1 MGNNMNVLKQ
11 EKPDGYKSLSVYQ
24 KSECI
29 YDVTHYFVNNFL
41 DRGKDRTVDQMLQ
54 AARSCKQNIVEGYS
68 DAEGSTES
76 EHKLSV
82 IAKGSLEEL
91 KEDYRD
97 YLRNNRMEIWGK
109 DHPKYIAAQPL
120 CRKHNDSAWYRRQI
134 EGRTA
139 EDICNIALIIVNQEL
154 AMLYGYIKYLNDKFL
169 KEGGVK
175 EQRYR
180 IRSEWRKRNLGY

>member
-11 EKPDGYKSLSVYQ
+11 ERPDGYKSLSVYQ

-134 EGRTA
+134 EGRNA

>member
-11 EKPDGYKSLSVYQ
+11 ERPDGYKSLSVYQ

-109 DHPKYIAAQPL
+109 EHPKYIAAQPL

-134 EGRTA
+134 EGRNA

>member
-97 YLRNNRMEIWGK
+97 YLRNNSLEIWGK

-134 EGRTA
+134 EGRNA

-180 IRSEWRKRNLGY
+180 IRSEWRKRHLGY

>member
-1 MGNNMNVLKQ
+1 MDNLKQ
-11 EKPDGYKSLSVYQ
+11 EKPDSYKSLAIYQ

-29 YDVTHYFVNNFL
+29 YDVTYYYVEHFL
-41 DRGKDRTVDQMLQ
+41 NRSKDRTADQMVQ

-97 YLRNNRMEIWGK
+97 QLRNKNLEIWDK
-109 DHPKYIAAQPL
+109 NHPKYLAARPL
-120 CRKHNDSAWYRRQI
+120 CTRHNDTEWYSRQI
-134 EGRTA
+134 EGRNA
-139 EDICNIALIIVNQEL
+139 EDICNIALIIINQEL
-154 AMLYGYIKYLNDKFL
+154 SMLYGYIKYLNEKFL
-169 KEGGVK
+169 REGGIK
-175 EQRYR
+175 EQRYKA
-180 IRSEWRKRNLGY
+180 RSEWRKKNLGY

>member
-97 YLRNNRMEIWGK
+97 YLRNNSLEIWGK
-109 DHPKYIAAQPL
+109 EHPKYIAAQPL
-120 CRKHNDSAWYRRQI
+120 CREHNDSAWYRRQI
-134 EGRTA
+134 EGRNA

>member
-11 EKPDGYKSLSVYQ
+11 ERPDGYKSLSVYQ

-97 YLRNNRMEIWGK
+97 YLRNNSLEIWGK

-134 EGRTA
+134 EGRNA

-169 KEGGVK
+169 KEGGIK

>member
-134 EGRTA
+134 EGRNA